1 MYQKKAFNRREQDYA
16 MGLRRKLEEAE
27 AMLQHLAPSRARSLA
42 LTKLDEALL
51 WANVGIAEAG
61 LQQSYTAVPRNRGFD
76 FDDAL
81 ATNVDGQQVRATR
94 AGDITLDG
102 MKIVPRRDE
111 NHAVTAQN
119 AAPSAEGDLV
129 LLKPGQVAI
138 DAGRL
143 AKLVEESAQKEAAM
157 GKDGA
162 PHHLAELELLARA
175 QKDWYYV
182 CHDELHYGWLQRCR
196 GGIKMEQ
203 RDFMTRAKQLVV
215 DYFNSHVDATD
226 GKKLTMEDVFIVWFS
241 KTLQNWKA
249 LVSTTVSDGMYYEIT
264 HNGDKKETYLDVYKK
279 WENQCIAD
287 GNTAH

>member
-16 MGLRRKLEEAE
+16 IGLRRKLEEAE

-61 LQQSYTAVPRNRGFD
+61 LQQGYTAVPRNRSFD

-129 LLKPGQVAI
+129 LLKPGQ
-138 DAGRL
+138 AGRGECTERSGHGEGRR
-143 AKLVEESAQKEAAM
+143 APPSGRTGISGEGSEGLV
-157 GKDGA
+157 
-162 PHHLAELELLARA
+162 L
-175 QKDWYYV
+175 

-249 LVSTTVSDGMYYEIT
+249 LASTTVSDGMYYEIT

>member
-1 MYQKKAFNRREQDYA
+1 MCFGGNAQGDPLWNGKGPEAAGRRKKTGRHLPMEEMSMYQKKAFNRREQDYA

-61 LQQSYTAVPRNRGFD
+61 LQQGYTVAPRNKGFD

-81 ATNVDGQQVRATR
+81 ATNVDGQQVRAVR
-94 AGDITLDG
+94 AGDITFDG
-102 MKIVPRRDE
+102 MRIVPRMDE

-119 AAPSAEGDLV
+119 AAPSAGGDLV

-138 DAGRL
+138 DAERL

-162 PHHLAELELLARA
+162 SRHLAELELMA
-175 QKDWYYV
+175 QAHKDWYYAMMSYIMG
-182 CHDELHYGWLQRCR
+182 D
-196 GGIKMEQ
+196 
-203 RDFMTRAKQLVV
+203 D
-215 DYFNSHVDATD
+215 SDA
-226 GKKLTMEDVFIVWFS
+226 EEES
-241 KTLQNWKA
+241 K
-249 LVSTTVSDGMYYEIT
+249 
-264 HNGDKKETYLDVYKK
+264 
-279 WENQCIAD
+279 
-287 GNTAH
+287 

>member
-16 MGLRRKLEEAE
+16 MALRRKLEEAE
-27 AMLQHLAPSRARSLA
+27 TMIQNLAPSCSRSLA

-111 NHAVTAQN
+111 DQAVTAQN
-119 AAPSAEGDLV
+119 AAPSAGGDLV

-143 AKLVEESAQKEAAM
+143 AKLV
-157 GKDGA
+157 
-162 PHHLAELELLARA
+162 
-175 QKDWYYV
+175 
-182 CHDELHYGWLQRCR
+182 
-196 GGIKMEQ
+196 
-203 RDFMTRAKQLVV
+203 
-215 DYFNSHVDATD
+215 
-226 GKKLTMEDVFIVWFS
+226 
-241 KTLQNWKA
+241 
-249 LVSTTVSDGMYYEIT
+249 
-264 HNGDKKETYLDVYKK
+264 
-279 WENQCIAD
+279 
-287 GNTAH
+287 

>member
-61 LQQSYTAVPRNRGFD
+61 LQQGYTAVPRNRGFD
-76 FDDAL
+76 FDNAL

-157 GKDGA
+157 GKDSA
-162 PHHLAELELLARA
+162 NHVLDRLETMNRTQAFGFDMPNVCYDDEFLDYMCEREEYMRA
-175 QKDWYYV
+175 MAKVQ
-182 CHDELHYGWLQRCR
+182 HDYEVWKQA
-196 GGIKMEQ
+196 Q
-203 RDFMTRAKQLVV
+203 AK
-215 DYFNSHVDATD
+215 H
-226 GKKLTMEDVFIVWFS
+226 EEES
-241 KTLQNWKA
+241 K
-249 LVSTTVSDGMYYEIT
+249 
-264 HNGDKKETYLDVYKK
+264 
-279 WENQCIAD
+279 
-287 GNTAH
+287 

>member
-16 MGLRRKLEEAE
+16 MALRRKLEEAE
-27 AMLQHLAPSRARSLA
+27 TMIQNLAPSRSRSLA

-51 WANVGIAEAG
+51 WTNVGIAEAG
-61 LQQSYTAVPRNRGFD
+61 IQQSYTAVPRNRGFD

-143 AKLVEESAQKEAAM
+143 VEESAQKEAAM

-162 PHHLAELELLARA
+162 SHHLAELELLARA
-175 QKDWYYV
+175 QKDWYYAMMS
-182 CHDELHYGWLQRCR
+182 YIM
-196 GGIKMEQ
+196 GG
-203 RDFMTRAKQLVV
+203 D
-215 DYFNSHVDATD
+215 SDA
-226 GKKLTMEDVFIVWFS
+226 EEES
-241 KTLQNWKA
+241 K
-249 LVSTTVSDGMYYEIT
+249 
-264 HNGDKKETYLDVYKK
+264 
-279 WENQCIAD
+279 
-287 GNTAH
+287 

>member
-27 AMLQHLAPSRARSLA
+27 AAMIQHLAPSRARSLA

-51 WANVGIAEAG
+51 WTNVGIAEAG
-61 LQQSYTAVPRNRGFD
+61 IQQSYTAVPRNRGFD

-94 AGDITLDG
+94 ARDITFDG

-111 NHAVTAQN
+111 NQDVAAQK

-138 DAGRL
+138 DAERL
-143 AKLVEESAQKEAAM
+143 TKLVEESAQKEAAM

-162 PHHLAELELLARA
+162 SHHLAELELLAKA
-175 QKDWYYV
+175 QKDWYYAMLSYIMG
-182 CHDELHYGWLQRCR
+182 D
-196 GGIKMEQ
+196 
-203 RDFMTRAKQLVV
+203 D
-215 DYFNSHVDATD
+215 SDA
-226 GKKLTMEDVFIVWFS
+226 EEES
-241 KTLQNWKA
+241 K
-249 LVSTTVSDGMYYEIT
+249 
-264 HNGDKKETYLDVYKK
+264 
-279 WENQCIAD
+279 
-287 GNTAH
+287 

>member
-61 LQQSYTAVPRNRGFD
+61 LQQGYTAVPRNRGFD

-143 AKLVEESAQKEAAM
+143 AKLVEESVQKEAAM

-162 PHHLAELELLARA
+162 PPQSGRTGTSGEGSEGLVL
-175 QKDWYYV
+175 

>member
-61 LQQSYTAVPRNRGFD
+61 LQQGYTAVPRNRGFD

-111 NHAVTAQN
+111 NQAVTAQN
-119 AAPSAEGDLV
+119 AAPSAGGDLV

-162 PHHLAELELLARA
+162 PHNLAELELLARA
-175 QKDWYYV
+175 QKDWYYAMMS
-182 CHDELHYGWLQRCR
+182 YIM
-196 GGIKMEQ
+196 GG
-203 RDFMTRAKQLVV
+203 D
-215 DYFNSHVDATD
+215 SDA
-226 GKKLTMEDVFIVWFS
+226 EEES
-241 KTLQNWKA
+241 K
-249 LVSTTVSDGMYYEIT
+249 
-264 HNGDKKETYLDVYKK
+264 
-279 WENQCIAD
+279 
-287 GNTAH
+287 

>member
-51 WANVGIAEAG
+51 WANVSIAEAG
-61 LQQSYTAVPRNRGFD
+61 LQQGYTAVPRNRGFD

-143 AKLVEESAQKEAAM
+143 AKLVEESALKEAAL
-157 GKDGA
+157 GKDSA
-162 PHHLAELELLARA
+162 NHVLDRLETMNRTQAFGFDMPNVCYDDEFLDYMCEREEYMRA
-175 QKDWYYV
+175 MAKVQ
-182 CHDELHYGWLQRCR
+182 HDYEVWKQA
-196 GGIKMEQ
+196 Q
-203 RDFMTRAKQLVV
+203 AK
-215 DYFNSHVDATD
+215 H
-226 GKKLTMEDVFIVWFS
+226 EEES
-241 KTLQNWKA
+241 K
-249 LVSTTVSDGMYYEIT
+249 
-264 HNGDKKETYLDVYKK
+264 
-279 WENQCIAD
+279 
-287 GNTAH
+287 

>member
-16 MGLRRKLEEAE
+16 MALRRKLEEAE
-27 AMLQHLAPSRARSLA
+27 TMIQHLAPSRARSLA

-51 WANVGIAEAG
+51 WTNVGIAEAG
-61 LQQSYTAVPRNRGFD
+61 LQQGYTAAPRNRGFD

-157 GKDGA
+157 GEGRRA
-162 PHHLAELELLARA
+162 PPSGRTGTSGEGSEGLVL
-175 QKDWYYV
+175 